1 MWPVLRKQ
9 PIETVPQK
17 AQMLDLADQNFKAVV
32 INMFKEMKNKGK
44 YTKMTQQIQN
54 VNKIE
59 IIKKPN
65 SSSRVENYKDW
76 NEKFTR
82 EIPQQTQDAP
92 RNNRQ
97 LEDGEIKS
105 IQSDVREKKSKT
117 TAELR
122 DRRTTSG
129 V

>member
-1 MWPVLRKQ
+1 
-9 PIETVPQK
+9 
-17 AQMLDLADQNFKAVV
+17 
-32 INMFKEMKNKGK
+32 
-44 YTKMTQQIQN
+44 MTQQIQN
-54 VNKIE
+54 ASKIE

-76 NEKFTR
+76 NEKFTS
-82 EIPQQTQDAP
+82 EIPQQTQDAQ

-122 DRRTTSG
+122 DHRTTSG